1 MFTKDTILAEHCYS
15 RPLSLE
21 QVDETGKNLEIKN
34 EKLID
39 GGNYNKTLLTTNVNN
54 HNVLKTNIETEDD
67 DTVELKMDN
76 NQNILSVSGRA
87 QRIRKKP
94 KRWDDETVEVDFS
107 GRSNLLSSVEDVKIR
122 KQEQEVEN
130 NETTRKRQKAQP
142 KQIVSKKIIKTEE
155 AEEDDYI
162 SSSDNDEDSNFGS
175 DDDPEKLW
183 CICRKPYDRRF
194 MINCDSC
201 DEWFHGKCV
210 NVTKVQ
216 GRKMEKLKQEW
227 FCQSCLE
234 GFKNN
239 ISKEDLKKVA
249 EIKRIKLEEEE
260 LNSRKN
266 SKSSRRQKSNVREN
280 SFSEDSLISK
290 QRTNNDIKQEDE
302 SKSDMSESDLPK
314 PSFKVTDKLLK
325 VSKKSQMEKEE
336 KLKLKKL
343 IKASKKDLNEKQK
356 MLKTKD
362 VERSENID
370 SCIEN
375 NDIEHDVSKE
385 SKMKQTSDNGKSSTN
400 INLKVENSAKKKHK
414 SNLVDQSRSDLF
426 KAEPS
431 LVRSQSV
438 SSTLSSSSDS
448 HRKLSVSNEAYSS
461 PSTQNG
467 HTKPLDGSYS
477 CPSGCGKVI
486 QINAIK
492 ESANS
497 IYCNADC
504 IQSHVSD
511 SLKYLRSLKRSK
523 EKNEQT
529 EVKPLRVTLINK
541 ITGKLISGKEALLE
555 KDVLQFIMKN
565 SQHEIVIPD
574 LTSIKMNTE
583 QSVPNSPKKVT
594 AVNNVIKSSTTKEPN
609 ETRKNSNSLSPIKL
623 ERSTSLNERPDDRRK
638 YFRKQLNEIFTSRFK
653 ELSNK
658 DKAKVLPD
666 SISKLSHLI
675 EEELFKIFKSNAHK
689 YTTKSRSLMFN
700 LKDQKNTLFRKVLVG
715 KITPQRL
722 VNMTPEQ
729 LASVELARWREN
741 EKKNT
746 LELIK
751 RDAVEQVNQVIV
763 KKTHKGE
770 EFITD
775 TTLISDI
782 SSTID
787 LKTKNDNTNINTNE
801 TKSSE
806 NNLKFTSPILDDLG
820 VSGLDILDTTS
831 QHKSHL
837 YSNNCKICTK
847 EQVDESKATTKSSI
861 VTNKSSVTN
870 ILSSTNNE
878 SEKTQ
883 TNRPKPKRVR
893 IELESTNKFLEQV
906 DKISDKFRLDDK
918 QSTIN
923 LALPTENIS
932 TTTTIADSIISPSN
946 KKSETKQVE
955 EVAKPVWKGTIFMQ
969 DVAKF
974 VATAHTIS
982 GNITN
987 NLFQDIHD
995 QMTVC
1000 GRITPEQVSDY
1011 ISKLKSSKRTDIGI
1025 VEFSWVSR
1033 EERTGY
1039 DAFFNY
1045 LNVRGRYG
1053 VVGNSGRSFKD
1064 FYILPL
1070 SPNQDIPSIL
1080 LPIDGPGLSKKIHR
1094 PNLLLG
1100 ILIRTRKI
1108 FQPNSTH
1115 ISITSTVTQPT
1126 QKSNDIAM
1134 PERSYTPPL
1143 SNCESSLPDDSGSY
1157 TPPRIMPSKRNLSSS
1172 SNSSK
1177 TNKVVKSD
1185 SKSKSK
1191 KNENSAY
1198 INDLMEKVA
1207 SSSNPAGMTSSVI
1220 SAIFTS
1226 DNHELQRKLLNQL
1239 TEKVEDQRLQL
1250 KKQQPEEEKINTP
1263 KTIPGLSNSVSLD
1276 NVFNN
1281 LKNIQIPDNIRDILN
1296 TVQEKTMQIEAEQ
1309 TRLRISTGNLNS
1321 RSGLAEPKCGES
1333 TDYLNQSIS
1342 KDPRLKSKSQI
1353 SPLGSN
1359 HPAASS
1365 VTSSSSSQVASMS
1378 QDELLRKAQEQM
1390 AALAQMT
1397 NSNENNSLFGI
1408 GSSSSDVDLR
1418 EELASLNAV
1427 KLNQPTTL
1435 TTMPKISFQWKKKK

>member
-39 GGNYNKTLLTTNVNN
+39 GGNYNKTSLTTNVNN

-142 KQIVSKKIIKTEE
+142 KQ
-155 AEEDDYI
+155 
-162 SSSDNDEDSNFGS
+162 
-175 DDDPEKLW
+175 
-183 CICRKPYDRRF
+183 PYDRRF

-216 GRKMEKLKQEW
+216 GTHCYKTYLRRKMEKLKQEW
-227 FCQSCLE
+227 FCESCLE

-239 ISKEDLKKVA
+239 ISKEDLKREA

-280 SFSEDSLISK
+280 SFTEDSLISK

-362 VERSENID
+362 VERPENID
-370 SCIEN
+370 LCIEN

-400 INLKVENSAKKKHK
+400 ISLKVENSAKKKHK

-583 QSVPNSPKKVT
+583 QSVPNSPKK
-594 AVNNVIKSSTTKEPN
+594 NQTKHV
-609 ETRKNSNSLSPIKL
+609 RIRISLSPIKL

-638 YFRKQLNEIFTSRFK
+638 FK

-1185 SKSKSK
+1185 SKSKNK

-1250 KKQQPEEEKINTP
+1250 KKQQPEEKINTP

-1365 VTSSSSSQVASMS
+1365 VTSSSPSQQVASMS

>member
-1 MFTKDTILAEHCYS
+1 
-15 RPLSLE
+15 
-21 QVDETGKNLEIKN
+21 
-34 EKLID
+34 
-39 GGNYNKTLLTTNVNN
+39 
-54 HNVLKTNIETEDD
+54 
-67 DTVELKMDN
+67 
-76 NQNILSVSGRA
+76 
-87 QRIRKKP
+87 
-94 KRWDDETVEVDFS
+94 
-107 GRSNLLSSVEDVKIR
+107 
-122 KQEQEVEN
+122 
-130 NETTRKRQKAQP
+130 
-142 KQIVSKKIIKTEE
+142 
-155 AEEDDYI
+155 
-162 SSSDNDEDSNFGS
+162 
-175 DDDPEKLW
+175 
-183 CICRKPYDRRF
+183 
-194 MINCDSC
+194 
-201 DEWFHGKCV
+201 
-210 NVTKVQ
+210 
-216 GRKMEKLKQEW
+216 
-227 FCQSCLE
+227 
-234 GFKNN
+234 
-239 ISKEDLKKVA
+239 
-249 EIKRIKLEEEE
+249 
-260 LNSRKN
+260 
-266 SKSSRRQKSNVREN
+266 
-280 SFSEDSLISK
+280 
-290 QRTNNDIKQEDE
+290 
-302 SKSDMSESDLPK
+302 
-314 PSFKVTDKLLK
+314 
-325 VSKKSQMEKEE
+325 
-336 KLKLKKL
+336 
-343 IKASKKDLNEKQK
+343 

-400 INLKVENSAKKKHK
+400 ISLKVENSAKKKHK

-675 EEELFKIFKSNAHK
+675 EEELFKIFKI
-689 YTTKSRSLMFN
+689 
-700 LKDQKNTLFRKVLVG
+700 LVG

-847 EQVDESKATTKSSI
+847 EQVDD
-861 VTNKSSVTN
+861 
-870 ILSSTNNE
+870 TNNE

-1185 SKSKSK
+1185 SKSKNK

-1226 DNHELQRKLLNQL
+1226 DNHELQL
-1239 TEKVEDQRLQL
+1239 
-1250 KKQQPEEEKINTP
+1250 
-1263 KTIPGLSNSVSLD
+1263 SLD

-1309 TRLRISTGNLNS
+1309 TRLR
-1321 RSGLAEPKCGES
+1321 ES

-1365 VTSSSSSQVASMS
+1365 VTSSSPSQQVASMS